1 MTKYINLTEWLS
13 LFNLEIITFNQF
25 IEISKISNNQKLK
38 DKIIDPEI
46 LKLLYIQFILNKKQY
61 LINFYNK
68 SLKVP
73 NDLDLNNIDV
83 LSINNSKNS
92 KYKNIIRNI
101 YYREILQQT
110 KSGIKGLNVY
120 LDVITNLFNNYII
133 DYKLTTP
140 SGIRYIK
147 NNNFGSIM
155 SAFYFRASILN
166 PAVIFSIYNLELK
179 KYYSGKVKIFSP
191 TLGWSSYLYGLL
203 SNDNIIEYV
212 GTDVIKSVCVNTN
225 ILGKSLFPNKFIDIY
240 CKPSEDLLKDQ
251 RFMNK
256 YSNYFDIIFFSPPY
270 YKQEIYSSDNQSV
283 NRYVSYDSWL
293 LNYWE
298 QTIIL
303 CSKLLRPDGGIL
315 CYIISNYEKYSN
327 LVLDMNNITNRY
339 FKLIKKLP
347 LENNKMYNN
356 NSEVIHIYTLNNQ

>member
-1 MTKYINLTEWLS
+1 MTKYITLTEWLN
-13 LFNLEIITFNQF
+13 LFNLEIITLNKF
-25 IEISKISNNQKLK
+25 IEVSKISNNKKLK
-38 DKIIDPEI
+38 DKIIDPDI

-73 NDLDLNNIDV
+73 NDLELRDIDV
-83 LSINNSKNS
+83 LSLNNSKNT

-101 YYREILQQT
+101 YYREILQET
-110 KSGIKGLNVY
+110 KTGIKGLNTY

-133 DYKLTTP
+133 DYKLITP

-179 KYYSGKVKIFSP
+179 KYYSTKVKIFTP

-203 SNDNIIEYV
+203 SNNNIVEYV
-212 GTDVIKSVCVNTN
+212 GTDVIESVCENTKL
-225 ILGKSLFPNKFIDIY
+225 LGQSLFPNKFIDIY
-240 CKPSEDLLKDQ
+240 CKPSEDLLKEQ
-251 RFMNK
+251 NFMNK
-256 YSNYFDIIFFSPPY
+256 YTNYFDIIFFSPPY
-270 YKQEIYSSDNQSV
+270 YKQEIYSSENQSV
-283 NRYVSYDSWL
+283 NRYHNYDSWL
-293 LNYWE
+293 VNYWE

-303 CSKLLRPDGGIL
+303 CSKVLSQEAGVL
-315 CYIISNYEKYSN
+315 CYIISNYDKFPN

-356 NSEVIHIYTLNNQ
+356 NTEVIHIYTLNK

>member
-1 MTKYINLTEWLS
+1 MTKYITLTEWLS
-13 LFNLEIITFNQF
+13 LFNLEIITFNKF
-25 IEISKISNNQKLK
+25 INLSKISNNQKLK
-38 DKIIDPEI
+38 EKIIDYEI
-46 LKLLYIQFILNKKQY
+46 LKLLYNQFIINKKQY

-133 DYKLTTP
+133 DYKLITP

-225 ILGKSLFPNKFIDIY
+225 ILGKSLFPNKYIDIY
-240 CKPSEDLLKDQ
+240 CRPSEDLLKDIY
-251 RFMNK
+251 FMKK
-256 YSNYFDIIFFSPPY
+256 YSNYFDIIFFTPPY

-283 NRYVSYDSWL
+283 SRYNSYDSWL
-293 LNYWE
+293 VNYWE

-303 CSKLLRPDGGIL
+303 CYKLLHKKGIL
-315 CYIISNYEKYSN
+315 CYIISNYGKYPN
-327 LVLDMNNITNRY
+327 LVLDMNNITKKY
-339 FKLIKKLP
+339 FKLIKKIP

-356 NSEVIHIYTLNNQ
+356 NTEVIHIYIK